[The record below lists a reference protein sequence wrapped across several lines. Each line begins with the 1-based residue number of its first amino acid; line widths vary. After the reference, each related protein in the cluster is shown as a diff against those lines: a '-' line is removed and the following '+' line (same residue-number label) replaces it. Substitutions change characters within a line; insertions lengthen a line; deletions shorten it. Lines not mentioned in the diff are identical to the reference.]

1 MLGGEFMGTRDTPD
15 IVIID
20 DDALHAR
27 HLSRLASAHQ
37 LQASSLDPHSC
48 ALGEAPAAQLA
59 VIRSERDA
67 ELVRG
72 LTAQQPDMTTIVLG
86 DSEHAEHVIACMRA
100 GASDVLPADL
110 SHPESLE
117 RLHTHFGR
125 CKASGADE
133 ASDDPVGLA
142 GDSNAIDR
150 LRQLVRR
157 IGQSDTTCLI
167 EGPTG
172 AGKELVALG
181 LHNCGSRRD
190 GPLVA
195 VNCGAIPDDLI
206 EGELFGYE
214 KGAFS
219 GAVNSYPG
227 KLALAH
233 GGTLFLDEIGEL
245 SLAGQVKLLRAIEA
259 RQCYRLG
266 GREPFHFDVRIVAAT
281 NRDLENE
288 VAAGRFRSDLY
299 YRIAVARIRV
309 PALADRRD
317 DIAPL
322 AQFFL
327 QDIAATSKRASPVLA
342 PCAIEALQEH
352 SWPGNAREL
361 RNVIEVALISQ
372 EGGMI
377 YAQDLSLPRRRA
389 SAAESL
395 RPPSHIAQPAL
406 TRSAIAEALRQCDGN
421 KSAAA
426 RILGCSRM
434 TLYRHLR
441 EA

>member
-1 MLGGEFMGTRDTPD
+1 MGTRDTPD

-27 HLSRLASAHQ
+27 HLCRLAQAHH
-37 LQASSLDPHSC
+37 LQASRIDPRSY
-48 ALGEAPAAQLA
+48 AVGEAPPAQLA
-59 VIRSERDA
+59 LIKSDRDA
-67 ELVRG
+67 ELVRD

-86 DSEHAEHVIACMRA
+86 DSERADHIIACMRA
-100 GASDVLPADL
+100 GASDVVPADL
-110 SHPESLE
+110 SHPESLD

-125 CKASGADE
+125 CKPSSTSEGFE
-133 ASDDPVGLA
+133 DPVGLA
-142 GDSNAIDR
+142 GESNAIDR
-150 LRQLVRR
+150 LRQLVRK
-157 IGQSDTTCLI
+157 IGHSDTTCLI

-181 LHNCGSRRD
+181 LHNCGARCG

-195 VNCGAIPDDLI
+195 VNCGAIPDDLV

-266 GREPFHFDVRIVAAT
+266 GREPLAFDVRIVAAT
-281 NRDLENE
+281 NRDLESE

-299 YRIAVARIRV
+299 YRIAVARIKV
-309 PALADRRD
+309 PALAERRD

-322 AQFFL
+322 AEFFL
-327 QDIAATSKRASPVLA
+327 REMAAASKLEAPTLS
-342 PCAIEALQEH
+342 PCAIDALQGH

-361 RNVIEVALISQ
+361 RNVIEVALISH
-372 EGGMI
+372 EGGML
-377 YAQDLSLPRRRA
+377 YAEDLSLPGN
-389 SAAESL
+389 SPSVPQQSQVETAANG
-395 RPPSHIAQPAL
+395 QGL
-406 TRSAIAEALRQCDGN
+406 TRSAIAEALRECDGN

-426 RILGCSRM
+426 RTLGCSRM
-434 TLYRHLR
+434 TLYRHLQQ
-441 EA
+441 A